1 MIYPL
6 FTIIYQRLFA
16 NINAVAR
23 KVGIVASKLNHCNE
37 LLQKGV
43 DLFPSKTLTNFSKRK
58 RLFFNSNRRCYNVY
72 NLALLECTGL
82 CLDSTCQQ

>member
-6 FTIIYQRLFA
+6 FTIIYQHLFA

-43 DLFPSKTLTNFSKRK
+43 DLFPSKTLTFQKER
-58 RLFFNSNRRCYNVY
+58 VY
-72 NLALLECTGL
+72 FLTLIDFVIMFTI
-82 CLDSTCQQ
+82 